1 MIRYII
7 YLLIYLFICCI
18 YLFIDLY
25 IYIYVCMYVCIH
37 TYKYY
42 SIRSSLAGS
51 PYKLGPRKI
60 SGNLWQCLGTFGEY
74 GYKLVADRS
83 TTGENLT
90 LPGIFLLF
98 FLFCLFFLPGFISG
112 SSSTFC
118 LPWAT
123 HGKRKLLIFSVVPPC
138 TWCWSIQLI

>member
-1 MIRYII
+1 MDPKDCHILFRQKYIPKDSRP
-7 YLLIYLFICCI
+7 YLWSSMLLFFLVAVLIGNHQPVDHPVFPLLASICE
-18 YLFIDLY
+18 
-25 IYIYVCMYVCIH
+25 
-37 TYKYY
+37 T
-42 SIRSSLAGS
+42 

-60 SGNLWQCLGTFGEY
+60 SGNLWQCSGTFGEY

-98 FLFCLFFLPGFISG
+98 FLFCLFFLPGFIRW

-138 TWCWSIQLI
+138 T